1 MMGVWCVQAALTIAE
16 IVGAYLFTDFIAREK
31 IFGFRKWIFII
42 GMGVLACLTVYQ
54 RTYSMYSRV
63 WLVSTILYCC
73 LFSILCYKKERISS
87 CITYA
92 IYFETVYCLDL
103 FVYVSI
109 AMIFLDK
116 NFLVSQFRLGGERI
130 VVFLITRSIMAI
142 FMILVCKKKREDFYY
157 FKTSQSV
164 WIIILILEHLGLIF
178 CDRIFIPEYEKNAI
192 DGWKIFCMI
201 YPFLIILIV
210 FFFAKQKYKMMYE
223 QIKVQNTLFYG
234 QFETMKKEFREKEQ
248 IYHDYR
254 NHLILL
260 QKMVSC
266 GDGEQA
272 QNYINDLLKS
282 AEKECMLRVGHPV
295 LDYLLQVKILDAY
308 QKNIQIEEE
317 YVCNLCGVDEDRIR
331 DWGVLLG
338 NLWDNALEG
347 CEGIREEKKIFFS
360 VKQIGNMIMV
370 KIENSCHQN
379 VNPNNLKTTKIDS
392 KMHGIGSQN
401 IEFVVNKH
409 EGTIKRMCENGIF
422 TIQIIMIE

>member
-1 MMGVWCVQAALTIAE
+1 MMGVWCVQATLTIAE

-338 NLWDNALEG
+338 KLWDNALEG
-347 CEGIREEKKIFFS
+347 CEGIREEKKIFF
-360 VKQIGNMIMV
+360 Q
-370 KIENSCHQN
+370 
-379 VNPNNLKTTKIDS
+379 
-392 KMHGIGSQN
+392 
-401 IEFVVNKH
+401 
-409 EGTIKRMCENGIF
+409 
-422 TIQIIMIE
+422 